1 MTLDLLCRCRQTEC
15 TDSSMVLASNKR
27 KVLFLEPKKM
37 KADWKRLQNRTG
49 KAFSFFPT
57 LDIHT
62 YQRSWSHSRKNS
74 QSPQFSH
81 TWVFVKTSLSLAA
94 APSACRGDTWVFFK
108 SYRASRQLFFYHSP
122 IPKCQKILLLVARRR
137 RRRSSKSLK
146 MQRSPKP

>member
-1 MTLDLLCRCRQTEC
+1 MHRFFNGTTTSKQQKQSFVSRTQEEEEA
-15 TDSSMVLASNKR
+15 V
-27 KVLFLEPKKM
+27 E

-57 LDIHT
+57 LDIHI

-146 MQRSPKP
+146 TQRSPKP

>member
-1 MTLDLLCRCRQTEC
+1 MHRFFNGTTTSKQQKQSFVSRTQEEEEA
-15 TDSSMVLASNKR
+15 VK
-27 KVLFLEPKKM
+27 

-146 MQRSPKP
+146 TQRSPKP